1 MAKRGVLLA
10 VLAMLLLAGT
20 AWAVGQTLSVQVR
33 EVQLRTAASFSSGL
47 GATLRYGQS
56 VNVLEEQGAWVKV
69 SGGGESGWVHR
80 NALTNKPL
88 NLSAGGQD
96 VAAGVGDKEVSM
108 AGKGFNAQTEQVYR
122 QEHPGGYAQVE
133 AMLKNS
139 YPPDVLYAFLE
150 AGQAVVRQGVT
161 Q

>member
-1 MAKRGVLLA
+1 MAKRGALLA

-20 AWAVGQTLSVQVR
+20 AWAVGQSLTVQVR

-47 GATLRYGQS
+47 GATLHYGQV
-56 VNVLEEQGAWVKV
+56 VNVQEEQGAWLKV
-69 SGGGESGWVHR
+69 SSGGDSGWVHR
-80 NALTNKPL
+80 NALTSRAL
-88 NLSAGGQD
+88 NLAAGGQD

-108 AGKGFNAQTEQVYR
+108 AGKGFNAKTEQAYR

-133 AMLKNS
+133 EMLKNG

-150 AGQAVVRQGVT
+150 AGRAGARQGAA